1 MSFLQKILEKISEK
15 VFLEAVGLLLSAF
28 ACIFYLKESQLI
40 DWRFKLRGYQLASDQ
55 IVIVSFN
62 TPLTRDSDNT
72 SITPRDIIAK
82 VVQKVAAYK
91 PAVIGLD
98 FELHENEKNDSIFK
112 ELERVI
118 LESKNI
124 VLPLELH
131 KTERGYLSG
140 LIPPKHL
147 QQNVATGFANFYSNK
162 AYPPVRGMKL
172 FTTLEDG
179 QTIPSFAF
187 AVIRKYREL
196 QAGDIN
202 WQESLAKIDYPA
214 ESDKLYPINY
224 FGQPEA
230 LCGSNPCTRVFSIE
244 DVLNADL
251 PKEWFINKIVLIGA
265 TFKSKENTGLLAD
278 TFDTPFGKMRGVAVH
293 ANIINNLLTQQ
304 YIKPFNITWT
314 LLFTILAI
322 SISFLSLWQLR
333 LKIAIAVALLFFCIY
348 SLACF
353 ILFQTHLVLL
363 PLAYPV
369 KIGILSFFLILY
381 IRAQLFKPR
390 KVREY
395 LDFEILLEDS
405 ATPGC
410 YRHRVIV
417 APTQAGDAKAEI
429 TFDNWPT
436 MGSDLSELTLGQKE
450 KVFLKSFGRQLFQH
464 LFVGSIND
472 CYQRSLTQARME
484 KRGLRLRL
492 RIDAPELRVIPWE
505 FLYDSRNNFFFANNS
520 EILITRY
527 VESDQPR
534 RNLNV
539 DELKVLI
546 VLSDPNKKSLLKNG
560 MMKLDIVK
568 ENKIIIKTLE
578 ELRDRTL
585 IPIQWTIIN
594 HAVMADIRQHLL
606 QGFHIFHFIGHST
619 FQENQGYVV
628 LEDEQHDVQLAD
640 EETFSSLF
648 LGDVETRLVF
658 MNSCKSAT
666 TSALQELSG
675 LAYNLIQ
682 CGIPA
687 VVGMQFLVA
696 DETAILFA
704 REFYNTLA
712 YGHPVDLA
720 MAQGR
725 LAISHQAGLDTIDF
739 GTPVL
744 FMRASDGRIF

>member
-1 MSFLQKILEKISEK
+1 MSFLQKVFEQISEK
-15 VFLEAVGLLLSAF
+15 VFLEAVGLLISAL

-55 IVIVSFN
+55 IVIVAFDM
-62 TPLTRDSDNT
+62 PLTRDSDNT
-72 SITPRDIIAK
+72 SITPRDIIAE
-82 VVQKVAAYK
+82 VVQKVADYK
-91 PAVIGLD
+91 PVVIGLD
-98 FELHENEKNDSIFK
+98 FELHESEKNDSTF
-112 ELERVI
+112 EVLERVI

-124 VLPLELH
+124 VLPLELL
-131 KTERGYLSG
+131 KTERGYISG

-147 QQNVATGFANFYSNK
+147 QQNVATGFANFYYNK
-162 AYPPVRGMKL
+162 ACPPVRGMKL
-172 FTTLEDG
+172 LTTLYDG
-179 QTIPSFAF
+179 QIIPSFAL
-187 AVIRKYREL
+187 AIIRKYCEL
-196 QAGDIN
+196 QEGGMN
-202 WQESLAKIDYPA
+202 WQESLAKIDYPSVA
-214 ESDKLYPINY
+214 DKLYPINY

-230 LCGSNPCTRVFSIE
+230 LCESNPCVRIFSIE

-251 PKEWFINKIVLIGA
+251 PDEWLKNKIVLIGA
-265 TFKSKENTGLLAD
+265 TFKSKDYTGMSAD

-304 YIKPFNITWT
+304 YIKPLNMTWT
-314 LLFTILAI
+314 LLFTILVVC
-322 SISFLSLWQLR
+322 ISFLSLWQLR
-333 LKIAIAVALLFFCIY
+333 LKIAIAVALLFFFIY
-348 SLACF
+348 SLASF

-369 KIGILSFFLILY
+369 KIGVLSFFLILY

-390 KVREY
+390 KIREY
-395 LDFEILLEDS
+395 LDFELLLEDS
-405 ATPGC
+405 ATPGR

-429 TFDNWPT
+429 TFDDWTT
-436 MGSDLSELTLGQKE
+436 MQSDLSELTWGQTE
-450 KVFLKSFGRQLFQH
+450 KAFLKSFGHQLFQH
-464 LFVGSIND
+464 LFAGSVND

-484 KRGLRLRL
+484 KKGLRLRL

-534 RNLNV
+534 RNLTV
-539 DELKVLI
+539 YELKVLI
-546 VLSDPNKKSLLKNG
+546 VLSDPNKKSLHKNG
-560 MMKLDIVK
+560 MMALDIVK
-568 ENKIIIKTLE
+568 EKEFIINALE

-585 IPIQWTIIN
+585 IPIQWTIID
-594 HAVMADIRQHLL
+594 HAVMADISRQLL

-619 FQENQGYVV
+619 FQENRGYVV
-628 LEDEQHDVQLAD
+628 LEDEQHDVLLAD
-640 EETFSSLF
+640 EETFSNLF

-666 TSALQELSG
+666 TSALPELSG
-675 LAYNLIQ
+675 LAYNLLQ
-682 CGIPA
+682 RGIPA

-704 REFYNTLA
+704 REFYNNLA

-720 MAQGR
+720 TAQGR
-725 LAISHQAGLDTIDF
+725 LAISHQAELDTIDF